1 MSTIAFITR
10 DQAGTKQHGEFLD
23 GGSVLDT
30 SSAKDISVNLRPADV
45 QSYQRIGND
54 LHLVTFDGQTL
65 VLDNFFAEGITGQ
78 KNLFLSD
85 DGAFTE
91 VVLDGSAEGVLF
103 PTYEP
108 LDVSGKWSAYDD
120 LVFLDLDRVEPV
132 IAPLVAAPAFGGL
145 GAAAAA
151 TAGVVGAGALVGG
164 GDDDDGSDNNGND
177 NNTPPRIEPTV
188 DNPDAA
194 FQVSGNTVDPVT
206 ITGTGAPGSSVAV
219 TIGDQTQTTTVGDD
233 GNWSASFAPNGLPA
247 DGNYSSTV
255 QVVAPDGET
264 FDLDGPSVAID
275 TIAPPVTVTA
285 GTQSVGEVINAEE
298 HNNGTV
304 IAGTGEANAQVA
316 VTINGT
322 THTTTVAEDGSWSVT
337 FAANEIE
344 TGEYETA
351 VTVISTDAFGNAT
364 TLNETLDV
372 DTIAPVVTTQTV
384 EGDDQINAAEASD
397 GVTLSGTG
405 EAGASISVEFMG
417 EVATTT
423 VGADG
428 NWSVSYAASVITAGE
443 YDSSFTV
450 TSTDAA
456 GNSSTTTHDVTID
469 TVAPTPTVNTVEGD
483 DVVNAAE
490 ASDGLTLSGTGEA
503 GATVSVAF
511 LGSTRTTTVAQDGSW
526 SLDYAASAIPSG
538 ESNQTASITM
548 TDQAGNTGPTV
559 THTVEIDTVVDPL
572 TIEALQTPDDIIS
585 QSERASGVTL
595 SGTVEP
601 GSTVVVTIN
610 SVQRT
615 AVVDASGNWSANFSA
630 ADLPE
635 GAYAATAS
643 ITATDAAGNTQ
654 TISENFSVDTF
665 GAPEY
670 HGLSTDSGSIDSLTF
685 EDDISGMS
693 VFSVDDSGNVA
704 NISGVAQT
712 DEDRDPFSQTFGEP
726 QTTFFINPSANVPD
740 GTTLVVS
747 GTDTAGN
754 SADTLLITEDGVT
767 GNVLEN
773 SGFSGFDIEILDL
786 DESADANIVITED
799 NIKAL
804 SQNSDTLVVH
814 GGTDDTITVT
824 GVTSTET
831 RTIEGETF
839 NVYTIGNDGATL
851 YVEEDVNVVI

>member
-23 GGSVLDT
+23 GGSVLDA
-30 SSAKDISVNLRPADV
+30 SSVKDVSLNLRPADV

-54 LHLVTFDGQTL
+54 LQLVTFDGQTL
-65 VLDNFFAEGITGQ
+65 VLDNFFAEAITGE

-91 VVLDGSAEGVLF
+91 VVLESRSEGVLF

-164 GDDDDGSDNNGND
+164 GSGDDGDNGD
-177 NNTPPRIEPTV
+177 TSPEPTIPTV
-188 DNPDAA
+188 DDPDAS
-194 FQVSGNTVDPVT
+194 FQVSGQTTDPVV
-206 ITGTGAPGSSVAV
+206 ITGTGVPGSTVDV
-219 TIGDQTQTTTVGDD
+219 TIGDQTQSTTVNDD
-233 GNWSASFAPNGLPA
+233 GTWGASFDPDALPA
-247 DGNYSSTV
+247 DGDYSSTV
-255 QVVAPDGET
+255 QVVDPDGT
-264 FDLDGPSVAID
+264 VYDLDGPSVAID
-275 TIAPPVTVTA
+275 TTPPPVAVTE

-322 THTTTVAEDGSWSVT
+322 TRTTTVAEDGSWSLT
-337 FAANEIE
+337 FAATEIE

-351 VTVISTDAFGNAT
+351 VTVTSTDAFGNST
-364 TLNETLDV
+364 TLNEILEV
-372 DTIAPVVTTQTV
+372 DTIAPVVDTQTV

-405 EAGASISVEFMG
+405 EAGAAISVEFMG

-428 NWSVSYAASVITAGE
+428 TWSVDYAASVITAGE
-443 YDSSFTV
+443 YDSSFSV

-456 GNSSTTTHDVTID
+456 GNSSTTTHEVAID
-469 TVAPTPTVNTVEGD
+469 TIAPNATVNTVEGD

-490 ASDGLTLSGTGEA
+490 ASDGVSLGGTGEA
-503 GATVSVAF
+503 GASVEVTF
-511 LGSTRTTTVAQDGSW
+511 LGTTRTTTVAADGSW
-526 SLDYAASAIPSG
+526 SLDYAASEIPSG
-538 ESNQTASITM
+538 ESSQTATVVM
-548 TDQAGNTGPTV
+548 TDAAGNTGATV
-559 THTVEIDTVVDPL
+559 THTVEIDTVVEPL
-572 TIEALQTPDDIIS
+572 TVEANQTADDVVS
-585 QSERASGVTL
+585 RLERAGGVTL

-601 GSTVVVTIN
+601 GSTVVVEIN
-610 SVQRT
+610 SVQRA
-615 AVVDASGNWSANFSA
+615 AVVDANGNWTVDFTGS
-630 ADLPE
+630 DLPE
-635 GAYAATAS
+635 GAYTTTAS
-643 ITATDAAGNTQ
+643 ITATDTAGNSR
-654 TISENFSVDTF
+654 TIDESFSVDTF

-670 HGLSTDSGSIDSLTF
+670 HGLSTESGSIDSLTF
-685 EDDISGMS
+685 EDDVSDMS

-704 NISGVAQT
+704 NVVGVAQT

-726 QTTFFINPSANVPD
+726 QTTFFIDPSANVPD

-754 SADTLLITEDGVT
+754 MADTLLITEDGVT

-824 GVTSTET
+824 GATASGT

-839 NVYTIGNDGATL
+839 NVYTVGNDGATL